1 MFYVC
6 GECGELRGEYKDHTC
21 MINITLTEENLR
33 DLIAGKI
40 VEIQRPDNFGPLA
53 QITVRELPLAEILK
67 AIGAALD
74 LLASDMDTDF
84 GEEHKE

>member
-1 MFYVC
+1 
-6 GECGELRGEYKDHTC
+6 
-21 MINITLTEENLR
+21 MIKITLTEENLR

-40 VEIQRPDNFGPLA
+40 IEHGVRFEDRTADYTNYPEPVH
-53 QITVRELPLAEILK
+53 ITVRETPLHEILK
-67 AIGAALD
+67 AIGHALD